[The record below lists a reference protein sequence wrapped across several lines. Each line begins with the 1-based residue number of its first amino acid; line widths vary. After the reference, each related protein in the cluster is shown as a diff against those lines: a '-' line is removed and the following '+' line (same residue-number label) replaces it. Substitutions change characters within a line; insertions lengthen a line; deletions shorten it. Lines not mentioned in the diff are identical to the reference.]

1 MMLNKSCDRLKC
13 SPSLLRLPVWMAS
26 LIHAAKRLR
35 SDPAR
40 RKKVYRLL
48 QRKLVGSFTQTNQYL
63 DIWWS
68 CNNYNNTVD
77 NSNSYHASS
86 LIYPQG
92 LFFHI
97 HSHKQSWI
105 SFLFFSFILLSLLF
119 QMFHRVGVSE
129 GNPRQPT
136 YVYPEE
142 VKMLIRS
149 VFPLDV
155 CDYPDPCHD
164 QVSVWRHFRCECRS
178 CSAPHRC
185 TL

>member
-68 CNNYNNTVD
+68 CNNYNNTID

-97 HSHKQSWI
+97 HSHKQSWN
-105 SFLFFSFILLSLLF
+105 FVFILLLYPPLTFIPDVSQGRRERGESASAHLRLPRRGENVDPFRFPTGRLWLSRSLPRPGERVTSF
-119 QMFHRVGVSE
+119 QMW
-129 GNPRQPT
+129 
-136 YVYPEE
+136 
-142 VKMLIRS
+142 M
-149 VFPLDV
+149 
-155 CDYPDPCHD
+155 
-164 QVSVWRHFRCECRS
+164 
-178 CSAPHRC
+178 
-185 TL
+185 

>member
-1 MMLNKSCDRLKC
+1 MDEYVDLC
-13 SPSLLRLPVWMAS
+13 SSFGLPMWMAS

-48 QRKLVGSFTQTNQYL
+48 QRKL
-63 DIWWS
+63 
-68 CNNYNNTVD
+68 
-77 NSNSYHASS
+77 
-86 LIYPQG
+86 
-92 LFFHI
+92 
-97 HSHKQSWI
+97 
-105 SFLFFSFILLSLLF
+105 
-119 QMFHRVGVSE
+119 MFHRVGVSE

-164 QVSVWRHFRCECRS
+164 QVVYVTAEDLYKVD
-178 CSAPHRC
+178 
-185 TL
+185 TN